1 MATNTKWCGYIII
14 LKSPTDDFK
23 NEFIEK
29 NNALLAALQQSDIP
43 SDAPYHINLSYIA
56 RHRIAVAEKFKGKPK
71 GLIGQ
76 VALPFTNSKT
86 VDDLLQEVEEEMTRL
101 EEYNSKRLW
110 CASTEELN
118 ERIATRIKDA
128 ESNE

>member
-1 MATNTKWCGYIII
+1 M
-14 LKSPTDDFK
+14 KSPTDDF
-23 NEFIEK
+23 IEK
-29 NNALLAALQQSDIP
+29 NKALLAALQESSIP
-43 SDAPYHINLSYIA
+43 SDAPYRVNLTHVAQY
-56 RHRIAVAEKFKGKPK
+56 RIAVAEKFKGKAK
-71 GLIGQ
+71 GFAIGQ
-76 VALPFTNSKT
+76 IALSFTNSNT
-86 VDDLLQEVEEEMTRL
+86 FEELLQEVEEEMTRL

>member
-1 MATNTKWCGYIII
+1 MI
-14 LKSPTDDFK
+14 LKSPTDNFK
-23 NEFIEK
+23 NKFIEK
-29 NNALLAALQQSDIP
+29 NKALLAALRESDIP

-56 RHRIAVAEKFKGKPK
+56 RHRIAVAEKFKGNPK

-86 VDDLLQEVEEEMTRL
+86 AEDLLQEVEEEMSRL

-110 CASTEELN
+110 CASTEVLN
-118 ERIATRIKDA
+118 ERIAARIIDA
-128 ESNE
+128 ESN